1 MQAPTIDKKVQPK
14 VLTQYRLALFATLLA
29 LGVIMLGAY
38 VRLSDAG
45 LGCPDW
51 PGCYG
56 QLDVP
61 SQVQELDQANQA
73 FPHRP
78 VEQGKAWKEMIHR
91 YLAGILGI
99 AVLLLALMAWFN
111 RDESGQPVKH
121 PLLLLMVVTFQALL
135 GMWTVTL
142 LVKPAI
148 VTAHLIGGMTTVA
161 LLWLLCQ
168 RLNIYNN
175 LNSSQPEIPSI
186 QKLAWLGLIILSVQI
201 ILGGWT
207 STNYAAIACIS
218 FPACYP
224 DQWWPEMDFREA
236 FIIWRK
242 LGVNYEFGILEPA
255 ARTAI
260 HMTHRLGALATLL
273 YVGWLSSFLIRRSR
287 TEGIKRIGWVLASL
301 LITQV
306 TLGVTNVIA
315 ALPLPVA
322 VAHNGVAA
330 LLLLAHVH
338 LIWEIRQ
345 KPKLGHF
352 NSIS

>member
-1 MQAPTIDKKVQPK
+1 VQPQ
-14 VLTQYRLALFATLLA
+14 VLTQYRLALFATVLA
-29 LGVIMLGAY
+29 LAVIMLGAY

-56 QLDVP
+56 QIIVP
-61 SQVQELDQANQA
+61 SEAQELDQANQA
-73 FPHRP
+73 YPQRP
-78 VEQGKAWKEMIHR
+78 VEQSKAWKEMIHR
-91 YLAGILGI
+91 YLAAALGNV
-99 AVLLLALMAWFN
+99 VLLLALMSWLN
-111 RDESGQPVKH
+111 RSETKQPVKH
-121 PLLLLMVVTFQALL
+121 PLLLLLLVTFQALL

-148 VTAHLIGGMTTVA
+148 VTAHLIGGMSTAA
-161 LLWLLCQ
+161 LLWLLCL

-175 LNSSQPEIPSI
+175 LNSSQPEIPNLN
-186 QKLAWLGLIILSVQI
+186 KLAWAGLIVLSLQI

-236 FIIWRK
+236 FIVWRE
-242 LGVNYEFGILEPA
+242 LGINYEYGILEPA

-273 YVGWLSSFLIRRSR
+273 YVGWLSSYLIRRSR
-287 TEGIKRIGWVLASL
+287 TVEIKRMGWVISGLL
-301 LITQV
+301 LIQV
-306 TLGVTNVIA
+306 ALGVTNVLA
-315 ALPLPVA
+315 ALPLAIA
-322 VAHNGVAA
+322 VAHNGVAG
-330 LLLLAHVH
+330 LLLLAMVQ
-338 LIWEIRQ
+338 LIWKIKQ
-345 KPKLGHF
+345 KPRLGQIHP
-352 NSIS
+352 IS